1 MRIAHFPTFE
11 WKKTLVHSSHAFS
24 RLLIKRLHGSGL
36 VFLSRP
42 RRAAARRTLWK
53 LPDVLSKAGFCWPPV
68 SRPVIGE
75 VYLILEMAHTEAI
88 IGGFGAIGL
97 KEMCMSWGISLRCL
111 VLRKRR
117 LVIFYT
123 FIDEF
128 VYAELQRFIVC
139 FWGDWKEFADV
150 NVIWFARQVHFLLAN
165 SHGCI
170 WWI

>member
-24 RLLIKRLHGSGL
+24 PLLIKRLHGSGL
-36 VFLSRP
+36 VSLSRP

-88 IGGFGAIGL
+88 IGEFGGIGL
-97 KEMCMSWGISLRCL
+97 KEVCMSWRISLRCCL
-111 VLRKRR
+111 ALQKRR
-117 LVIFYT
+117 LVLFYT
-123 FIDEF
+123 FFDEF
-128 VYAELQRFIVC
+128 VYAELQIVIVG
-139 FWGDWKEFADV
+139 FWGDWK
-150 NVIWFARQVHFLLAN
+150 
-165 SHGCI
+165 
-170 WWI
+170 